1 MLILNEKIKNLIELL
16 PSKPGCYL
24 MYNENNE
31 IIYIGKAK
39 NLKNRVSQYFL
50 LEHQGK
56 TKAMVSHVDYFET
69 IITDNEKEALILE
82 INLIKKYHPRY
93 NILLQDDK
101 KYPYIAIHN
110 IEHPYVSIERNIN
123 NKKCIYF
130 GPYPI
135 SNYAYNVVKLIN
147 RFYPLR
153 KCKTIPK
160 KPCVYYQMKQ
170 CLGPCIN
177 KISQEKY
184 NEIIKDIKK
193 VLSSDSNEL
202 KEIINKKLKKAMI
215 NLDYENAKEYK
226 EILDSLNYI
235 LKEQKVELI
244 KENKNIDIISFHYDK
259 EFLSIN
265 ILYIRNGM
273 LLGKKNII
281 ERYILDIN
289 EQISELLIQYYSNNL
304 VPDKIIINN
313 KDIINDL
320 QQIFPSQYIIP
331 KMGKYYD
338 LVNVSFSNAKKDLEE
353 YLSSKI
359 KIDSLSLIEELGE
372 LLNIKTPYKIELY
385 DNSHMQGDSA
395 VGAMVTFVNG
405 KKFKNGYRI
414 YNLENKNTKNDL
426 ESMEFVLKK
435 RFNKLIKENDN
446 YPNLIILDGGEE
458 QIKVCNKLL
467 SKFSL
472 KIPICGLVKD
482 SHHKSSGLLD
492 SNLNL
497 INLDKKSDLFILL
510 SYMQDEVHRFA
521 ITNYRKK
528 AIKNSYNSIF
538 DDIEGLSNK
547 RIEILK
553 NNYENIYQ
561 LEEASVEEISQ
572 FIPKKVAIDLYNK
585 LHKNQ

>member
-24 MYNENNE
+24 MHNENNE

-202 KEIINKKLKKAMI
+202 KEIINKKLKEAMI

-226 EILDSLNYI
+226 DILDSLNYI

-395 VGAMVTFVNG
+395 IGAMVTFVNG

-426 ESMEFVLKK
+426 ESMEFVLEK

-467 SKFSL
+467 TKFSL

-538 DDIEGLSNK
+538 DDIEGLGNK

-561 LEEASVEEISQ
+561 LEEASIEEISQ
-572 FIPKKVAIDLYNK
+572 FIPKKIAIDLYNK

>member
-24 MYNENNE
+24 MHNENNE
-31 IIYIGKAK
+31 VIYIGKAK

-184 NEIIKDIKK
+184 NEIIKYIKK

-202 KEIINKKLKKAMI
+202 KEIINKKLKEAMI

-244 KENKNIDIISFHYDK
+244 KENKISPN
-259 EFLSIN
+259 SI
-265 ILYIRNGM
+265 
-273 LLGKKNII
+273 
-281 ERYILDIN
+281 
-289 EQISELLIQYYSNNL
+289 
-304 VPDKIIINN
+304 
-313 KDIINDL
+313 
-320 QQIFPSQYIIP
+320 
-331 KMGKYYD
+331 
-338 LVNVSFSNAKKDLEE
+338 
-353 YLSSKI
+353 
-359 KIDSLSLIEELGE
+359 SLSVGFCSSLNSLI
-372 LLNIKTPYKIELY
+372 
-385 DNSHMQGDSA
+385 SS
-395 VGAMVTFVNG
+395 
-405 KKFKNGYRI
+405 
-414 YNLENKNTKNDL
+414 
-426 ESMEFVLKK
+426 
-435 RFNKLIKENDN
+435 
-446 YPNLIILDGGEE
+446 IIL
-458 QIKVCNKLL
+458 
-467 SKFSL
+467 SK
-472 KIPICGLVKD
+472 
-482 SHHKSSGLLD
+482 
-492 SNLNL
+492 
-497 INLDKKSDLFILL
+497 
-510 SYMQDEVHRFA
+510 
-521 ITNYRKK
+521 T
-528 AIKNSYNSIF
+528 
-538 DDIEGLSNK
+538 
-547 RIEILK
+547 
-553 NNYENIYQ
+553 
-561 LEEASVEEISQ
+561 
-572 FIPKKVAIDLYNK
+572 
-585 LHKNQ
+585 